1 MTGGI
6 QEQLPKIVV
15 KPHSL
20 EGNSV
25 GEISM
30 SGLNLVREIQ
40 GALFCALGAL
50 WRSLKTGFLMA

>member
-40 GALFCALGAL
+40 GALFCALGVL